1 MCQRADGSSESVSR
15 SYKFNIPLLRY
26 LTIVPLN
33 KTLRKPAENYKCDR
47 NKNTRRHCRPNIFNE
62 RFDDVSRCS
71 QLVCCI
77 DQNFLGRN
85 IRLQGVTL
93 TNQDLLQLLDKW
105 ISNEAYHNLET
116 LTIYVDA
123 PNTLINEDLIRQT
136 IAFEEYDTNMPEKRP
151 DRFIFDVP

>member
-1 MCQRADGSSESVSR
+1 MGGCEELKLLENEETKDEAFSESAD
-15 SYKFNIPLLRY
+15 IILPLTTKEGMEDGDLRRR
-26 LTIVPLN
+26 LTSE
-33 KTLRKPAENYKCDR
+33 KTEVR
-47 NKNTRRHCRPNIFNE
+47 
-62 RFDDVSRCS
+62 
-71 QLVCCI
+71 
-77 DQNFLGRN
+77 NFLGRN

-151 DRFIFDVP
+151 DRFIFDVPITPKKYSLRDPEF